1 MNKSNMFKKVYA
13 VVGIGFVLLIKKSVV
28 TFKIKRQ
35 YKNLGKLDCAI
46 AKLKCILFN
55 PYRISNGFGSI
66 VGMQNNNAT
75 CISRENLEKCHEIIR
90 QKRENDIKKIG

>member
-1 MNKSNMFKKVYA
+1 MLKKVYA
-13 VVGIGFVLLIKKSVV
+13 VVGIGLTLFARKCILSL
-28 TFKIKRQ
+28 KIKRQ

-46 AKLKCILFN
+46 AKLNGMLFN

-90 QKRENDIKKIG
+90 QKRENKI